1 MQRMKNAIL
10 ALGVLVLAGCASS
23 APQAHFTQALEPSSL
38 TRANDDAKVAV
49 VAALGV
55 EMMDYEK
62 TRLTERLQVKLDS
75 KKLLNTATGDKKE
88 YEVNVTIT
96 RYEKGDAFARA
107 MLAGLGQIHVDGTI
121 KVCVLPNHAQVGEF
135 TVNKTF
141 AWGGLYGASTT
152 IEDAE
157 LGFAEGVVDALTGET
172 DVPPQKQTTSGKGG
186 H

>member
-1 MQRMKNAIL
+1 MQKMKNAIL
-10 ALGVLVLAGCASS
+10 ALVALVLAGCASS
-23 APQAHFTQALEPSSL
+23 APQAQFIQPLAPSSL
-38 TRANDDAKVAV
+38 TRANDNAKVALE
-49 VAALGV
+49 AAPGIT
-55 EMMDYEK
+55 MMDYEK
-62 TRLTERLQVKLDS
+62 ARLTERLQAQLDS

-88 YEVNVTIT
+88 YEVNVIIT

-107 MLAGLGQIHVDGTI
+107 MLAGLGQIHLDGTI
-121 KVCVLPNHAQVGEF
+121 KVCVLPAHEQVGEF

-157 LGFAEGVVDALTGET
+157 LGFVEGVTDALKGAT
-172 DVPPQKQTTSGKGG
+172 DVPPQKQAASGNAA